1 VAKVLILHVH
11 PAVEQSRANAALR
24 AAVKGLPGVSLRDL
38 YEIYPDFFIDVAQE
52 QSLLLNHDVLVF
64 QHPFYWYSC
73 PPLLK
78 EWMDRVL
85 EYGFAYG
92 DDGDKLRGK
101 HFQQVITSAGSEA
114 RYQSDGLNH
123 FTIPQLLRP
132 FEQSAHLCG
141 LITHAPWIMHGARRL
156 SDEQL
161 EDYGRS
167 YADLITQYVTDR
179 FPPVSNSFG
188 GA

>member
-1 VAKVLILHVH
+1 
-11 PAVEQSRANAALR
+11 
-24 AAVKGLPGVSLRDL
+24 
-38 YEIYPDFFIDVAQE
+38 
-52 QSLLLNHDVLVF
+52 
-64 QHPFYWYSC
+64 
-73 PPLLK
+73 
-78 EWMDRVL
+78 MDRVL